1 MYQSPQ
7 FLQAFTRGVAC
18 GVGYPFHVLPAPDTA
33 HQVRHHWPA
42 WLPAP
47 TRIRPNWT
55 LGTRPPSPPPKP
67 AAKRSRIAPD
77 RPPPPLL
84 RIQPD
89 PPGPP
94 RLPTV
99 ISQPNNCPVF
109 GVKMDNPDQVNRPSH
124 YRKGSL
130 ETIQAI
136 EGLGLGY
143 FEGNVLKY
151 LSRYKH
157 KGKPLEDL
165 RKAQW
170 YLARL
175 IEREAQS

>member
-1 MYQSPQ
+1 
-7 FLQAFTRGVAC
+7 
-18 GVGYPFHVLPAPDTA
+18 
-33 HQVRHHWPA
+33 
-42 WLPAP
+42 
-47 TRIRPNWT
+47 
-55 LGTRPPSPPPKP
+55 
-67 AAKRSRIAPD
+67 
-77 RPPPPLL
+77 
-84 RIQPD
+84 
-89 PPGPP
+89 
-94 RLPTV
+94 
-99 ISQPNNCPVF
+99 
-109 GVKMDNPDQVNRPSH
+109 MDNPDQVNRPAH
-124 YRKGSL
+124 YRNGSL

-175 IEREAQS
+175 IEREDQG

>member
-1 MYQSPQ
+1 
-7 FLQAFTRGVAC
+7 
-18 GVGYPFHVLPAPDTA
+18 
-33 HQVRHHWPA
+33 
-42 WLPAP
+42 
-47 TRIRPNWT
+47 
-55 LGTRPPSPPPKP
+55 
-67 AAKRSRIAPD
+67 
-77 RPPPPLL
+77 
-84 RIQPD
+84 
-89 PPGPP
+89 
-94 RLPTV
+94 
-99 ISQPNNCPVF
+99 
-109 GVKMDNPDQVNRPSH
+109 MDNPDQVNRPAH
-124 YRKGSL
+124 YLKGSL